1 MSAGKAY
8 ASGRNKPRRFP
19 KTMCQP
25 RPSNVVSMIDPAD
38 RLDATTTEPAEREGG
53 GKAME
58 EPTRIVVYV
67 IDGSVQCVLA
77 TKHVEAYVV
86 EHDIRND
93 HGKHGMNTEICGLPV
108 MLSRRKNVVAP
119 RLVSRVVKAHK
130 KAYSR

>member
-1 MSAGKAY
+1 M
-8 ASGRNKPRRFP
+8 
-19 KTMCQP
+19 
-25 RPSNVVSMIDPAD
+25 
-38 RLDATTTEPAEREGG
+38 
-53 GKAME
+53 AME

-86 EHDIRND
+86 EHEIRND

-119 RLVSRVVKAHK
+119 RLVSRVVKAHNK
-130 KAYSR
+130 THSR